1 MKNLKKKGKKKSPEE
16 RLGLV
21 RQKLM
26 KKYEKSKIEENMVNE
41 TLGVA
46 QSMGWTIDYTMEL
59 GIDAYNYT
67 INYLVAQTEQYKGEG
82 KEIRTLG

>member
-1 MKNLKKKGKKKSPEE
+1 MME
-16 RLGLV
+16 
-21 RQKLM
+21 
-26 KKYEKSKIEENMVNE
+26 KYEKGKLEENMVNE

-67 INYLVAQTEQYKGEG
+67 VNYLVAQTEQTKKDEM
-82 KEIRTLG
+82 EIRTLG